1 MFEVLALATALQ
13 AAPAAKAAAKPTP
26 AASAQA
32 APPQGTPA
40 DAARAPSVH
49 NYADLALSPD
59 GRSVA
64 TVETIG
70 GAQRIVI
77 RSTQAAGG
85 PSRTAWRTDA
95 VCRGCRIG
103 DLSWSP
109 DSATLAYVA
118 GDAKAGRSVLVT
130 ERMGAGAGSTPHG
143 VATLKGLIS
152 TPRWSADGR
161 ILAVLATANPRKLT
175 GATQAGAAIV
185 GEVGSAFDSQRIAVA
200 PAGGGELRFVSPD
213 GTFVYE
219 FDWTPDAQG
228 LVGTAAKG
236 DGDNNW
242 WVAKLEAFGLD
253 GSERVISA
261 PATQMNFPRVS
272 PDGRSVA
279 FIGGLMSDFG
289 SVGGDVFTVPL
300 AGGEVRNLTAGYKGT
315 FTSLAPWRRAAVRA
329 TALIGPDTA
338 MTSIDPGGRGVQ
350 LIARNPATYTAA
362 DGRISL
368 SADETTAA
376 AVVQDFE
383 HAPAVFVHDA
393 AGPRVLTHDNDALPA
408 NTIARNVTWSNGGF
422 TVQGW
427 LLQPRSPAP
436 GSKAPLLVKVHG
448 GPAAA
453 STPTYLGAGTDKRLL
468 DKGYY
473 ILLPNPRGSYGQGE
487 AFVQANKRD
496 FGGGDLSDILAG
508 ADAAAKVAPVDLDRM
523 GVYGG
528 SYGGFMSMWAVT
540 HTDRF
545 KASVAS
551 AGLSNWS
558 SYYGTNG
565 IDQWMIP
572 YFGKSFYEDPAIYDK
587 LSAVR
592 YIKNVKTPTLIYV
605 GERDI
610 ECPPGQ
616 SIEFWHGLKQYDVPT
631 TLVIYE
637 GEGHGIRD
645 PAKARDAADRTIA
658 WFDTYL
664 AKK

>member
-1 MFEVLALATALQ
+1 MLDALFLALAVQ

-26 AASAQA
+26 PAAAAA
-32 APPQGTPA
+32 APTPA
-40 DAARAPSVH
+40 DTGPRAKG
-49 NYADLALSPD
+49 YGDLALSPD
-59 GRSVA
+59 GSRVADVEGAGARS
-64 TVETIG
+64 TIVVRPTAG
-70 GAQRIVI
+70 GAVA
-77 RSTQAAGG
+77 SAG
-85 PSRTAWRTDA
+85 RTDA
-95 VCRGCRIG
+95 FCADCRLG
-103 DLSWSP
+103 DLAWSP
-109 DSATLAYVA
+109 DGAALAYVA
-118 GDAKAGRSVLVT
+118 RDGKAATATLVV
-130 ERMGAGAGSTPHG
+130 ERIGASPRA
-143 VATLKGLIS
+143 VARLKGLLS

-161 ILAVLATANPRKLT
+161 TLAVLATANPRKQT

-185 GEVGSAFDSQRIAVA
+185 GEIGSAFDSQRIATVA
-200 PAGGGELRFVSPD
+200 ATGGELRFVTPD

-219 FDWTPDAQG
+219 YDWTPDG
-228 LVGTAAKG
+228 RGFVGTAAKG

-253 GSERVISA
+253 GSERVIAA

-289 SVGGDVFTVPL
+289 SVGGDVFTAPF
-300 AGGEVRNLTAGYKGT
+300 AGGEPRNLTSGYKGT
-315 FTSLAPWRRAAVRA
+315 FTSIDWRGAAIRA
-329 TALIGPDTA
+329 TALVGSEAAVAVIRPEGGVELGWRGPYSLGAGD
-338 MTSIDPGGRGVQ
+338 GRVSFS
-350 LIARNPATYTAA
+350 A
-362 DGRISL
+362 DGRSFATVRQ
-368 SADETTAA
+368 S
-376 AVVQDFE
+376 FE
-383 HAPAVFVHDA
+383 QAPAVIVGAA
-393 AGPRVLTHDNDALPA
+393 AGGEPRQLTHDNDALPA
-408 NTIARNVTWSNGGF
+408 NTRAQSVTWTRDGF

-427 LLQPRSPAP
+427 LLGPKTPTS
-436 GSKAPLLVKVHG
+436 GKAPMLVKVHG

-453 STPTYLGAGTDKRLL
+453 STPTYLAGGTDKRLL

-473 ILLPNPRGSYGQGE
+473 IFLPNPRGSYGQGE

-496 FGGGDLSDILAG
+496 FGGGDLADILAG

-528 SYGGFMSMWAVT
+528 SYGGFMSMWSVT
-540 HTDRF
+540 HTRRF

-592 YIKNVKTPTLIYV
+592 YIKDVKTPTLIMV

-616 SIEFWHGLKQYDVPT
+616 SIEFWHGLKQYGVPT
-631 TLVIYE
+631 TLVVYE
-637 GEGHGIRD
+637 GEGHGLRD
-645 PAKARDAADRTIA
+645 PKNQRDSADRTIA
-658 WFDTYL
+658 WFDKYV
-664 AKK
+664 AGQ